1 MSDDS
6 VPAPAGPILVATDF
20 SVPARHAAERAA
32 RLAHETVSPLV
43 LLHVEPGDLLAWLDE
58 WLGQDSDA
66 RHRLRHDHHQRLDTL
81 ADELHRSRRVEVS
94 VQRRDGAVPAAIR
107 EAADTL
113 DARLVVLGARGAR
126 PLRRLLLGSTAERML
141 HLSRRPLLVVRQ
153 RAHEPY
159 RRVLVPVD
167 FSPRA
172 LEALRLAQRVAPQ
185 AEYVLLHAFEVP
197 FEGKLR
203 YAGVEENALAS
214 LRVNARR
221 EATAKMNE
229 LVAAAGADENRVR
242 RIVVH
247 GEATTQVLEHEQA
260 QDCDLIVIGKRGQGL
275 IGEMLLGSV
284 TKHILAQSA
293 GDVLVADRAGA

>member
-1 MSDDS
+1 MT
-6 VPAPAGPILVATDF
+6 PIRNILAATDL
-20 SVPARHAAERAA
+20 SPLARHAVMRAA
-32 RLAHETVSPLV
+32 LVASGLGARLSLQHVVSFGAFDALRELVDADAAGMQQTLLDEMRGEVMRLAGEL
-43 LLHVEPGDLLAWLDE
+43 E
-58 WLGQDSDA
+58 A
-66 RHRLRHDHHQRLDTL
+66 RHGVQS
-81 ADELHRSRRVEVS
+81 ELHMVVGNVLAEINSHA
-94 VQRRDGAVPAAIR
+94 DAID
-107 EAADTL
+107 ADL
-113 DARLVVLGARGAR
+113 IVMGARGAGF
-126 PLRRLLLGSTAERML
+126 LRELLVGSTTERVL
-141 HLSRRPLLVVRQ
+141 GKTTRPLLVVKQ
-153 RAHEPY
+153 MAHEPY

-203 YAGVEENALAS
+203 YAGVEESALAS

-221 EATAKMNE
+221 EATARMNE

-247 GEATTQVLEHEQA
+247 GEASTQVLEHEQA